1 MHERSFHV
9 LVVAPLRAGDDH
21 AVNPP
26 WTEPV
31 RFERATFDEAMATVA
46 PALVIDVPDPAAP
59 RGKPVRVELSFPA
72 MRAFRPDVMLTDV
85 PLLRALAESAPAA
98 PAKAASASLVDDIL
112 SSMGSPS
119 DDGGSA
125 AAGPG
130 PTLAALLAHPEVRG
144 LERAWRGL
152 HFLAS
157 RTDRDAV
164 IVSAIAAAA
173 DEVDG
178 VLERVA
184 RRTEGTPIDL
194 IVVDH
199 ALGSSRRDL
208 DRLERWATLAEGIGA
223 PLVANGLPELVGV
236 EDLSS
241 LGRTERRLRSSDDP
255 RASAVRSVAARDAT
269 RWIALATNGAA
280 ARPRHQGPVPRSRG
294 VSFDERD
301 DLFIGPALML
311 ASLCASSFER
321 TGWACAI
328 AGPTHGVIRDL
339 PIRSLDDR
347 GTTVATPL
355 EALVSE
361 EAASEAAAA
370 GVAVFASAANQDVAI
385 LAHAPVLHRPAS
397 TGGGASPAASL
408 CLVDQL
414 FVARV
419 AQAIVQLAAA
429 IPGDTP
435 EAAARE
441 VARVTLAELF
451 ADAPRKPEVDV
462 AIAGAPPCLEVTL
475 RPRGF
480 HGVRLEEVTLGAPL
494 G

>member
-1 MHERSFHV
+1 MRDRTFHV

-21 AVNPP
+21 AVNAA

-31 RFERATFDEAMATVA
+31 RFERATFDAAMATVA

-59 RGKPVRVELSFPA
+59 GGKPVRVELSFPA
-72 MRAFRPDVMLTDV
+72 MRSFRPDVMLTEV
-85 PLLRALAESAPAA
+85 PLLRSLAANA
-98 PAKAASASLVDDIL
+98 PAKPAKPAEVSLVDDIL
-112 SSMGSPS
+112 ASMGSPS
-119 DDGGSA
+119 EAGASA

-130 PTLAALLAHPEVRG
+130 AALAAILAHPEVRS

-152 HFLAS
+152 HFLAA

-164 IVSAIAAAA
+164 IVSAVAAAA

-184 RRTEGTPIDL
+184 RRTDAAPIDL
-194 IVVDH
+194 VVVDH
-199 ALGSSRRDL
+199 AIGSSRRDL
-208 DRLERWATLAEGIGA
+208 DRLERWATRAEGIGA

-236 EDLSS
+236 DDLAR
-241 LGRTERRLRSSDDP
+241 LGRTQRRLRSSDDP
-255 RASAVRSVAARDAT
+255 RAAAVRSVAARDVM
-269 RWIALATNGAA
+269 RWVALAANGAL
-280 ARPRHQGPVPRSRG
+280 ARPRHQGAVPRAGG
-294 VSFDERD
+294 VALDERE
-301 DLFIGPALML
+301 DLFIGPALL
-311 ASLCASSFER
+311 VASRCTSSFER

-328 AGPTHGVIRDL
+328 AGPALGVVRDL
-339 PIRSLDDR
+339 PVRSLDDR

-361 EAASEAAAA
+361 EAAAEAAGA
-370 GVAVFASAANQDVAI
+370 GVIVLASAANQDVAL
-385 LAHAPVLHRPAS
+385 LAHAPMLHRPAAA
-397 TGGGASPAASL
+397 GGGEAPAASL
-408 CLVDQL
+408 GLVDQL
-414 FVARV
+414 FVARL
-419 AQAIVQLAAA
+419 AQAVIQLAAA
-429 IPGDTP
+429 IPADTP

-441 VARVTLAELF
+441 VAQVALAELF
-451 ADAPRKPEVDV
+451 DGAPRKPEVDV

-480 HGVRLEEVTLGAPL
+480 HAVRLEEVTLGAPL

>member
-1 MHERSFHV
+1 MNERTFHV
-9 LVVAPLRAGDDH
+9 LVVAPLRASDDH

-31 RFERATFDEAMATVA
+31 RFERATFDEMMATVA
-46 PALVIDVPDPAAP
+46 PRLVIDVPDPAAP
-59 RGKPVRVELSFPA
+59 RGKPARVELSFPA
-72 MRAFRPDVMLTDV
+72 MRSFRPDVMLSEV
-85 PLLRALAESAPAA
+85 PLLRSLVESAPAA
-98 PAKAASASLVDDIL
+98 PAAPAGASLVDDIL
-112 SSMGSPS
+112 ASMGTSEDAGS
-119 DDGGSA
+119 GAGSGG
-125 AAGPG
+125 
-130 PTLAALLAHPEVRG
+130 TLAAILAHPEVRR
-144 LERAWRGL
+144 LEGAWRGL

-157 RTDRDAV
+157 RADRDAV

-199 ALGSSRRDL
+199 AVGSSRRDL
-208 DRLERWATLAEGIGA
+208 DRVERWATLAEGIGA
-223 PLVANGLPELVGV
+223 PLVTNGLPELVGV
-236 EDLSS
+236 DDLAS

-255 RASAVRSVAARDAT
+255 RASAVRSVAAREVT
-269 RWIALATNGAA
+269 RWLALAMNGAA
-280 ARPRHQGPVPRSRG
+280 ARPLHQGPVPRARN
-294 VSFDERD
+294 VSLHERA
-301 DLFIGPALML
+301 DLFIGPALMV
-311 ASLCASSFER
+311 ASLCAASFAR

-328 AGPTHGVIRDL
+328 AGPTHGVLRDL
-339 PIRSLDDR
+339 PVRSLDDR
-347 GTTVATPL
+347 GTVVATPL

-385 LAHAPVLHRPAS
+385 LAYAPMLHRGAS
-397 TGGGASPAASL
+397 TGGGTSPAASL
-408 CLVDQL
+408 GLVDQL

-419 AQAIVQLAAA
+419 AQAIMQLAAA
-429 IPGDTP
+429 IPSDTP
-435 EAAARE
+435 EAAARQ
-441 VARVTLAELF
+441 VAQLTFTELF
-451 ADAPRKPEVDV
+451 AGAPRQPDVDI